1 MLSLSKIVTS
11 TLHMPGIACLRS
23 FSTNTTCSSDTLSS
37 LPSITLRHWKNR
49 GRGRGGQNLTERYR
63 RLENTFRGKHAFIKQ
78 ISELS
83 QEVDNAS
90 KTRSPPLI
98 SPPHSDAQKAPDTI
112 AGFVIPQAPIPPA
125 DEESEWPERIR
136 TSAKIPAVDMRQ
148 DAILSAFEEME
159 HQLKEKRARRAAVQ
173 AENAPRESASAT
185 SSPLS
190 PTTMTSSTA
199 FKTFSLAND
208 IFEVSSQDEI
218 YAFDVEAN
226 KRINREAPWDKEWK
240 ARIIEFSVDHLTL
253 VLLQVIHARSGV
265 PHEIMGLMQG
275 KVMGNSLVIMDS
287 FALPVQGTE
296 TRVNAAN
303 EANEYMVKYI
313 EESEKAKR
321 LENAIGWYHS
331 HPGYGCWLSGIDVDT
346 QMNNQQ
352 FQDPFVAVVIDPNR
366 TISAGKVDIGAFR
379 TYPSN
384 YTPPNAAASEYQS
397 IPLSKIED
405 FGVHANQYYPLDV
418 EVFKSSLDTE
428 LLGLLWNKYWVN
440 TLSQSP
446 LISNRAY
453 AVSQIVDLHQ
463 KLSKAQA
470 SVSSTRAPIPTP
482 KGQDEKTTNAKSQ
495 KEEKKKEDNQLAK
508 GVKDSTKIA
517 AEAQHGLISQILLS
531 PSSPTSTHQ
540 EQVNLK
546 MGLQEYQVVGRH
558 LPTANEPNPK
568 IYRMRIF
575 APNEVVAK
583 SRFWYFL
590 RQLKKVKKASGEVI
604 GVNVIHEAKP
614 LKVKNFGIWLR
625 YDSRSGTHNMYKEFR
640 DLSRA
645 DAVKSLYQDMAA
657 RHRARFR
664 SIHILRVVEI
674 AKADDVRRP
683 YIKQLLTPNL
693 KFPLPHRVGK
703 TAATFVAHRPST
715 F

>member
-1 MLSLSKIVTS
+1 
-11 TLHMPGIACLRS
+11 
-23 FSTNTTCSSDTLSS
+23 
-37 LPSITLRHWKNR
+37 
-49 GRGRGGQNLTERYR
+49 
-63 RLENTFRGKHAFIKQ
+63 
-78 ISELS
+78 
-83 QEVDNAS
+83 
-90 KTRSPPLI
+90 
-98 SPPHSDAQKAPDTI
+98 
-112 AGFVIPQAPIPPA
+112 
-125 DEESEWPERIR
+125 
-136 TSAKIPAVDMRQ
+136 
-148 DAILSAFEEME
+148 
-159 HQLKEKRARRAAVQ
+159 
-173 AENAPRESASAT
+173 
-185 SSPLS
+185 
-190 PTTMTSSTA
+190 MTSSTA

-208 IFEVSSQDEI
+208 VFEVSPQDEI

-226 KRINREAPWDKEWK
+226 KRINREAPWDKDPQYFK
-240 ARIIEFSVDHLTL
+240 SCKISAVALIKM
-253 VLLQVIHARSGV
+253 VIHARSGV

-313 EESEKAKR
+313 SESEKAKR
-321 LENAIGWYHS
+321 MENAIGWYHS

-379 TYPSN
+379 TYPPN
-384 YTPPNAAASEYQS
+384 YTPPNVSASEYQS

-470 SVSSTRAPIPTP
+470 SVSSTRAPVPTM
-482 KGQDEKTTNAKSQ
+482 KGQDEKASSAPK

-517 AEAQHGLISQILLS
+517 AEAQHGLISQVLKDIVF
-531 PSSPTSTHQ
+531 SS
-540 EQVNLK
+540 
-546 MGLQEYQVVGRH
+546 
-558 LPTANEPNPK
+558 
-568 IYRMRIF
+568 
-575 APNEVVAK
+575 
-583 SRFWYFL
+583 
-590 RQLKKVKKASGEVI
+590 
-604 GVNVIHEAKP
+604 
-614 LKVKNFGIWLR
+614 
-625 YDSRSGTHNMYKEFR
+625 
-640 DLSRA
+640 
-645 DAVKSLYQDMAA
+645 
-657 RHRARFR
+657 
-664 SIHILRVVEI
+664 
-674 AKADDVRRP
+674 
-683 YIKQLLTPNL
+683 
-693 KFPLPHRVGK
+693 
-703 TAATFVAHRPST
+703 RPSQQAGT
-715 F
+715 TRVTDMIDTAMTVE